1 MNNYA
6 LNLSMSSNPST
17 PPPSPT
23 KRMRV
28 VPDAPSRLSEGMY
41 ESYTR
46 KCDKDDKAEA
56 EANAKKPRQVVSCDA
71 PRKGAAL
78 SYTPI

>member
-1 MNNYA
+1 MC
-6 LNLSMSSNPST
+6 LHPST
-17 PPPSPT
+17 PPPSPM

-28 VPDAPSRLSEGMY
+28 LPDAPSRLREGMY

-56 EANAKKPRQVVSCDA
+56 EANAKKPRQTVSCYA
-71 PRKGAAL
+71 PRKGAAQ